1 MNRIRPH
8 IVRHQNKE
16 IRPGRAQG
24 QRADSSNH
32 KIKNTKTTHADK
44 NRSKTAVTRTASP
57 LQ

>member
-8 IVRHQNKE
+8 IVRYQNKE

-24 QRADSSNH
+24 QRADSRNH

-44 NRSKTAVTRTASP
+44 NRNKTAVTRTASP